1 MSEKKPG
8 YVDGDRVEKGDLY
21 VWLGTIKVMICD
33 KIFWLVREILSEI
46 LYINYSPLFTDQ
58 KP

>member
-33 KIFWLVREILSEI
+33 EIFWVVREI
-46 LYINYSPLFTDQ
+46 LYINYSLLFTDQ
-58 KP
+58 KPWWT